1 MLSGG
6 CWLFTLPFMGK
17 GLQNFKRFELPQA
30 TRCIVLVAHQ
40 ANKNLIG
47 VRPVVLG
54 KHEYSVHRRLIVEI
68 NHQPIVSCTYVVQ
81 GEFSSLSFAS
91 QGVGFQH
98 RSKSKAA
105 YCPTR
110 CGD

>member
-6 CWLFTLPFMGK
+6 GWLFRLFFIWWGR

-68 NHQPIVSCTYVVQ
+68 NHQPIV
-81 GEFSSLSFAS
+81 
-91 QGVGFQH
+91 
-98 RSKSKAA
+98 
-105 YCPTR
+105 P
-110 CGD
+110 